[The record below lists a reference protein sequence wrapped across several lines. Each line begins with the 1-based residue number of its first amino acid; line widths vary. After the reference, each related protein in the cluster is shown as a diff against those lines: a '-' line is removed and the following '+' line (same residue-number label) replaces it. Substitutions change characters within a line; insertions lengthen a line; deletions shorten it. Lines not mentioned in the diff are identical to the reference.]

1 MTSSRREL
9 QCIIRCMKAFQVFLC
24 LLVLAPVG
32 SPVLSQNL
40 PPADL
45 PPELAAPIRQMRF
58 ETATR
63 IEGHVLYL
71 DTYDDA
77 IWIEWD
83 KIFTN
88 GAWMAVPEGRQ
99 FIVYPRDAAM
109 MALFKTFPPG
119 SMLRVIV
126 QRGEDGKVRALSF
139 DEL

>member
-1 MTSSRREL
+1 
-9 QCIIRCMKAFQVFLC
+9 MKGFPVFLS
-24 LLVLAPVG
+24 LLVLASVG

-45 PPELAAPIRQMRF
+45 PPELAGPIRQMRF
-58 ETATR
+58 ETPTR

-88 GAWMAVPEGRQ
+88 GSWMVVPEGRQ
-99 FIVYPRDAAM
+99 FVVYPRDAAM
-109 MALFKTFPPG
+109 MALFKTFPAG
-119 SMLRVIV
+119 STLRVIV

>member
-1 MTSSRREL
+1 MIGFL
-9 QCIIRCMKAFQVFLC
+9 VFLC
-24 LLVLAPVG
+24 LLILAPVG
-32 SPVLSQNL
+32 SPALSQNL

-45 PPELAAPIRQMRF
+45 PPELAGPIRHMRF
-58 ETATR
+58 EKPAR

-109 MALFKTFPPG
+109 MALFKTFPTG

-126 QRGEDGKVRALSF
+126 QRGEDGKIRALSL

>member
-1 MTSSRREL
+1 
-9 QCIIRCMKAFQVFLC
+9 MKGFLVFLC

-32 SPVLSQNL
+32 SPVQSQNL

-45 PPELAAPIRQMRF
+45 PPELAGPIRQMRF
-58 ETATR
+58 ETPVR
-63 IEGHVLYL
+63 IEGRILYL

-109 MALFKTFPPG
+109 MTLFKTFPKG
-119 SMLRVIV
+119 STLRVIV
-126 QRGEDGKVRALSF
+126 QRGQDGKVRALSF